1 MPTVII
7 PFPLR
12 IHCNNQREITIEGST
27 VRETMDRLFQDYPG
41 LKAMDEDSGL
51 LSICVNNKLTR
62 TAMAQ
67 WDQLSLNRDDEIALI
82 IPICGG

>member
-12 IHCNNQREITIEGST
+12 IHCNNKREVNVEGHT
-27 VRETMDRLFQDYPG
+27 LKETMEGLFREHPE
-41 LKAMDEDSGL
+41 LKAIGDDTEL
-51 LSICVNNKLTR
+51 LAICINNKLTR
-62 TAMAQ
+62 TARDQ
-67 WDQLSLNRDDEIALI
+67 WDLVYLNGDEEIALI